1 MRIAGVD
8 PGLKGALAFADIHAG
23 VIERA
28 WVYDMP
34 VTELVDGRPL
44 PDARAIFEIAQA
56 ERADTVVL
64 EHVEAR
70 PRFQKGGGKSSG
82 GGAASEWRFALGFGR
97 TQAAL
102 QLADTEL
109 RVHLVRPKVWKA
121 AMGLSSDKKASLAM
135 ARCLFPQ
142 NADALRL
149 EKHDGR
155 AEALLLIEYFRQH
168 LLVLPDIEV
177 C

>member
-23 VIERA
+23 VIEKA

-64 EHVEAR
+64 EHVEPR
-70 PRFQKGGGKSSG
+70 PRSG
-82 GGAASEWRFALGFGR
+82 ATSEWRFGVGYGLTR
-97 TQAAL
+97 AAL
-102 QLADTEL
+102 QLADLEL
-109 RVHLVRPKVWKA
+109 RVHLVRPRFWKER
-121 AMGLSSDKKASLAM
+121 MGLGSDKRTSLEM
-135 ARCLFPQ
+135 ARAVFPG
-142 NADALRL
+142 NACDLTRA
-149 EKHDGR
+149 KDDGR